1 MTVREYLE
9 VSLLSDDDH
18 PATLL
23 ERLLMAAIILSVV
36 SLVLETEPTLYSQWA
51 DLFSLLEIVFV
62 TIFSIEYLARLYFIG
77 KIEKYRGLKG
87 RLRYMLTP
95 YAVIDLVAILPSLVA
110 GLYSDLMLFRIIRL
124 LRMFRVAKLIKTNRS
139 LMLFIEAF
147 YKSRSQLA
155 ASLVVTM
162 FLLFLGG
169 VLLYLVESD
178 VQPEAFGSIPRAMW
192 WSMATLTTVG
202 YGDAYPVTAI
212 GKLLASAIAILGIG
226 IVAMP
231 AGIIAANFTK
241 ELDGK

>member
-9 VSLLSDDDH
+9 ISLLSTDDH
-18 PATLL
+18 RATFL
-23 ERLLMAAIILSVV
+23 EKLMMAVIIFSVV
-36 SLVLETEPTLYSQWA
+36 TLVLETEPALYEEWSSV
-51 DLFSLLEIVFV
+51 FSYLEMIFV
-62 TIFSIEYLARLYFIG
+62 TIFSIEYIARLYFVGAIDEY
-77 KIEKYRGLKG
+77 KGLKG
-87 RLRYMLTP
+87 RVRYIFTP
-95 YAVIDLVAILPSLVA
+95 YAIIDLVAILPSLVA

-124 LRMFRVAKLIKTNRS
+124 LRMFRVAKLVKSNRP

-155 ASLVVTM
+155 ASLIVTL
-162 FLLFLGG
+162 FLLFVGG

-241 ELDGK
+241 ELAEK